1 MKRREFI
8 TVLGGAAAWP
18 LAAQAQQPAM
28 KRIAVVHPIVSTE
41 IMNEESAQPFF
52 RGLFTE
58 LRRLGYVEG
67 SNLVIER
74 RSGEG
79 RTERYREFARELVN
93 LPPDV
98 MVVVSARILAYFREA
113 TTTIPIVASTGDPI
127 LFGIVSN
134 VARPEG
140 NITGFSADAS
150 SEIHGKYLEILTEIK
165 PGLSKVG
172 LLTPQLSWEPY
183 GVGQADELI
192 E

>member
-93 LPPDV
+93 
-98 MVVVSARILAYFREA
+98 
-113 TTTIPIVASTGDPI
+113 
-127 LFGIVSN
+127 
-134 VARPEG
+134 
-140 NITGFSADAS
+140 
-150 SEIHGKYLEILTEIK
+150 
-165 PGLSKVG
+165 
-172 LLTPQLSWEPY
+172 
-183 GVGQADELI
+183 
-192 E
+192 